1 MKRYLFGGLL
11 IVVIVLLTQ
20 APVSLLKPFLPP
32 AGQAVELQQ
41 LRGTL
46 WRAAATVHHQGR
58 TLGDLSWQ
66 FQPARLLSGQ
76 LAFAWQMAGRDV
88 SGTGTA
94 GRSLSAWHLT
104 GDGVAA
110 SRLFAPLL
118 AEYELV
124 VPGQVTL
131 AELVA
136 ASDGQRVTGLAG
148 NLLWPGGSVTFPQG
162 NRLATI
168 AMPPLNAELKLD
180 AEQQPLA
187 EVFQADGQGQRAP
200 GADYPLLTLTALA
213 SGFAKVAVT
222 RRLTRLAGVPWPGSE
237 PDHAVVLEVEQ
248 QVF

>member
-1 MKRYLFGGLL
+1 MKRYVIGGLL
-11 IVVIVLLTQ
+11 IMAIVLLTQ
-20 APVSLLKPFLPP
+20 APASLLTPLLPQG
-32 AGQAVELQQ
+32 GQAVALEQ

-46 WRAAATVHHQGR
+46 WRAAATVKHQGR
-58 TLGDLSWQ
+58 VLGDLSWQ
-66 FQPARLLSGQ
+66 FQPGRLLTGQ
-76 LAFAWQMAGRDV
+76 LGVDWQIAGPDV
-88 SGTGTA
+88 SGSGTA

-104 GDGVAA
+104 ADGVAA

-124 VPGQVTL
+124 IPGQVTL
-131 AELVA
+131 AALDANVR
-136 ASDGQRVTGLAG
+136 GQQLAELAG
-148 NLLWPGGSVTFPQG
+148 HLLWPGGSVTFPQG

-168 AMPPLNAELKLD
+168 AMPPLRAELAMD
-180 AEQQPLA
+180 GEQQPLA
-187 EVFQADGQGQRAP
+187 EVFQADGNGKRSP

-213 SGFAKVAVT
+213 SGFAKIAVT